1 MQTFMNKV
9 QDFNLKMKRRYW
21 DFHTKSDQNKNYVTI
36 LLFDLVFNKKRK
48 QRRPNMCSYEK
59 RIKQW
64 KGNSQQQLILS

>member
-21 DFHTKSDQNKNYVTI
+21 DFHRKSDQNKNYVTI

-48 QRRPNMCSYEK
+48 QRKDPTSAPMKKGSNNEK
-59 RIKQW
+59 ETV
-64 KGNSQQQLILS
+64 NNNLF